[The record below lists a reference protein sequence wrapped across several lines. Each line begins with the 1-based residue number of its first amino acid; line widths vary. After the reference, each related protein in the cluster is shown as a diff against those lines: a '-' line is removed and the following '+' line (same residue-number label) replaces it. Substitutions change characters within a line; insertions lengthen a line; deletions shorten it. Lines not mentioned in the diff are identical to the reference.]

1 MLRAETGGQSV
12 RGRLV
17 ALGALC
23 WIAPVTSGAESAP
36 LPTPLTLEQ
45 ALALADE
52 THPDLDL
59 ARADLERSRA
69 RLIDAEARS
78 GARLLADL
86 TPERAQPSAGGPDI
100 NDSRARILLS
110 KQLTDFGRQAA
121 LEAAAGAE
129 LVGRE
134 LALIDSRQRRRLDI
148 MRRFFDVLLADLR
161 YAVDNEDMAHRYVT
175 YDRVRQRH
183 ELGHVSEVELLE
195 SENAYREVLIARTES
210 EKRQAGSRLQ
220 LAVALNRPND
230 VPGELVRPALADLER
245 DAPDY
250 KTLLKEA
257 LDASPVV
264 IAARKEVEAAAR
276 SVEAARA
283 RNRPVLTGEAEAAQY
298 NEARGL
304 GRNDWRIGLNLR
316 IPLYDGGET
325 DADIARAASE
335 HATREARLKK
345 AEQELQQAVL
355 DLVQEIETLKVRRTV
370 AKQRLAYRDTAL
382 ERTRSLYELEVQ
394 ANLGDALVRL
404 TEAQYLAA
412 RADFE
417 LALAWARVEALT
429 GRLAPASSNKER
441 TP

>member
-1 MLRAETGGQSV
+1 MIRADRGGRSV
-12 RGRLV
+12 RRQLL

-23 WIAPVTSGAESAP
+23 SIAPAASGSESAP

-45 ALALADE
+45 ALALADD

-69 RLIDAEARS
+69 RLIEAEARS

-86 TPERAQPSAGGPDI
+86 TPERAQPAAGGSDI

-161 YAVDNEDMAHRYVT
+161 YAVDNEDMAHRYVNF
-175 YDRVRQRH
+175 DRVRQRY
-183 ELGHVSEVELLE
+183 ELGQVSEVELLE

-220 LAVALNRPND
+220 LAVALNRPNQ
-230 VPGELVRPALADLER
+230 VPGELVRPALAHLER
-245 DAPDY
+245 EAPDY
-250 KTLLKEA
+250 RTLLKEA
-257 LDASPVV
+257 LEASPVV
-264 IAARKEVEAAAR
+264 VAARKELEAAAR

-283 RNRPVLTGEAEAAQY
+283 RNRPVLTAEAEAARY
-298 NEARGL
+298 NETRGL

-325 DADIARAASE
+325 DADIARAIAE

-345 AEQELQQAVL
+345 AEQDLQQAVL
-355 DLVQEIETLKVRRTV
+355 DLVQEIETLKVRRAV
-370 AKQRLAYRDTAL
+370 ARQRLEFRDAAL

-429 GRLAPASSNKER
+429 GRLAPAPPKER